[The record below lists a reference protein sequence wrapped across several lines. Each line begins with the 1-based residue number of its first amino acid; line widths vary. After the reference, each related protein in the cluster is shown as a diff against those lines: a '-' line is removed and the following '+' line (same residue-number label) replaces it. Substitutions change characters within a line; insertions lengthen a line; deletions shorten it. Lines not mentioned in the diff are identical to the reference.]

1 MYNTS
6 MAVDAPNVITS
17 IYSYTTDFYFFFS
30 QYSFFL
36 LFFDHKPRKSK
47 ILLKLVMGIKTIGNS
62 IDFFFFPQLQ
72 YLYRINLQNLWSK
85 NIKINLSSLSGQSY
99 TESWFT
105 SSEFQLWYVQ
115 LILAINTKHTDFLIL
130 HIQKAC

>member
-6 MAVDAPNVITS
+6 MAVDASNVITS
-17 IYSYTTDFYFFFS
+17 IYSHTTDFYFFFS